1 MKPIFNTKYFRWAC
15 IFFLGLILLTIL
27 SACSTT
33 YVPQEIK
40 TKPCGQDLQE
50 AYLKACSKPGNL
62 KGQPTPLDMVNR
74 SAELRKALEECSIKA
89 KVLQDTIRACQG
101 VKSE

>member
-1 MKPIFNTKYFRWAC
+1 MNTFFQSKLFRWTA
-15 IFFLGLILLTIL
+15 LVTLLLLVLTL
-27 SACSTT
+27 YGCGTT

-40 TKPCGQDLQE
+40 TQPCGQNLQE
-50 AYLKACSKPGNL
+50 DYLKACSKLENL

-74 SAELRKALEECSIKA
+74 SAELRKALEACAIKA

-101 VKSE
+101 VKNE